1 MCSLADSWHSP
12 SSRFTATVQ
21 RPPTRMSLEKGQ
33 HRESVD
39 GSYMNFKS
47 VVLNS
52 GDIDSEDEFVNIV
65 VPLLEKHADTE
76 FAKSSVREIL
86 TRSAE
91 LRQTAEK
98 KKGMG
103 CSVHLNVLYMC
114 LGTFEKQG
122 DSRMIRML
130 NNKT

>member
-1 MCSLADSWHSP
+1 
-12 SSRFTATVQ
+12 
-21 RPPTRMSLEKGQ
+21 
-33 HRESVD
+33 
-39 GSYMNFKS
+39 MNFKS

-65 VPLLEKHADTE
+65 VPLLEKHADSE

-91 LRQTAEK
+91 LRQKAEK

-103 CSVHLNVLYMC
+103 CSVHVLYMC